1 MTIKEYTL
9 QDAEAKLNEISHI
22 ALFLSSGAC
31 PIEMAKNLNSHMLD
45 EIETLQSILS
55 FMRVYPELKAA
66 ELADIK

>member
-31 PIEMAKNLNSHMLD
+31 PIEMSKNLNSHMLD

-66 ELADIK
+66 ELPEAS